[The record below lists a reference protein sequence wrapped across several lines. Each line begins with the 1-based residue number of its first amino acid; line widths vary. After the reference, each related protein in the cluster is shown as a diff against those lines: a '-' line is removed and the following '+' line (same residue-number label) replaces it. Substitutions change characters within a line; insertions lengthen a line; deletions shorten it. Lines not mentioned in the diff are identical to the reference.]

1 MRFGS
6 PNRQGFTLI
15 ELLVVIA
22 IIAILASILFPV
34 FSRARAKA
42 RQTACL
48 SNQNQ
53 LDKAIIMYTQ
63 DADESFPLTAV
74 LMPNVGHY
82 SATEYQWYDAIHE
95 YTRNWEI
102 DVCPEIKI
110 IDPGYGMNA
119 ALSGQSVGIMYDS
132 AKKVVIIDF
141 SDPTNP
147 SATTGQCQVNSD
159 PVNFPGIWDPLL
171 NNQYAKRHNGGYNV
185 SFGDG
190 HSKFMLPS
198 SMDNFIYW
206 DPATQS

>member
-1 MRFGS
+1 MGFRLHR
-6 PNRQGFTLI
+6 RQGFTLI

-22 IIAILASILFPV
+22 IIAILASMLFPV

-53 LDKAIIMYTQ
+53 LDKAIMMYTQ
-63 DADESFPLTAV
+63 DADEQFPPTTV
-74 LMPNVGHY
+74 PGSGHY
-82 SATEYQWYDAIHE
+82 SATECQWYDAIHE

-102 DVCPEIKI
+102 DVCPEIKV

-119 ALSGQSVGIMYDS
+119 MLSGQSLGIMYD
-132 AKKVVIIDF
+132 AAQKVVLIDF

-147 SATTGQCQVNSD
+147 VATRGQCQVNSD
-159 PVNFPGIWDPLL
+159 PVNFPGVKDPLL
-171 NNQYAKRHNGGYNV
+171 NNDYARRHNGGYNA

-190 HSKFMLPS
+190 HTKFMTPGSLES
-198 SMDNFIYW
+198 AVYW
-206 DPATQS
+206 NPTLQP

>member
-1 MRFGS
+1 MQFGL
-6 PNRQGFTLI
+6 PKRQGFTLI

-22 IIAILASILFPV
+22 IISILASILFPV

-53 LDKAIIMYTQ
+53 LDKAIMMYIQ
-63 DADESFPLTAV
+63 DADESFPLTWV
-74 LMPNVGHY
+74 PGVGHY
-82 SATEYQWYDAIHE
+82 SATQCQWYDAIHE

-102 DVCPEIKI
+102 DICPEIKI

-119 ALSGQSVGIMYDS
+119 ALSGQSQGIMYDA
-132 AKKVVIIDF
+132 AKKVVLIDF

-147 SATTGQCQVNSD
+147 SATTGQCQVN
-159 PVNFPGIWDPLL
+159 WDPNYPGVRDLL
-171 NNQYAKRHNGGYNV
+171 LDNQYAKRHNGGYNV

-190 HSKFMLPS
+190 HSKFQLPS
-198 SMDNFIYW
+198 SIDSPIYW